1 MSTFLGA
8 NASRPL
14 LLRLAARGGGGVVA
28 KSYEAAAAARWISC
42 SGAASTLPITCPV
55 RAAPKPRAGVFSP
68 FFTRAPP
75 GCQRRTLFSG
85 GSSSRVVQRY
95 EDLPRTYRDQAGLAF
110 AKKELTQQE
119 VAEVFGGGLEAVS
132 ANHLLKILH
141 GRRVAGTLDD
151 PAFAIHTARYS
162 DAQMSRALEYLRRTV
177 KVDEVLNAGLRAE
190 DELAELERQGQKN
203 QQAAAEDAKDDN
215 DNDKEAKAEV
225 RDIRTHGNVFYKPD
239 PVYGQSSLDA
249 IRARNRAKNKQRE
262 REEEE
267 RKAAERLREESR
279 PQPKQLV
286 QVEEGQRQITNPKV
300 AEYYRQAK
308 SDVEEAPEMSLRER
322 LLPSFVTVLLVISF
336 CACLAT
342 VYEEPGVGYR
352 LLPEIT
358 TAQAT
363 VGTMIAL
370 NAAVWLG
377 WRFPPLWKSF
387 NRYMIF
393 VVGLPKPVTLFTAP
407 FSHQQASH
415 MLVNM
420 VPFWVVGTALHE
432 DVGRANF
439 VTLYLACG
447 AVGFLGTLAAYGAA
461 GMLGVYTLGASGANM
476 GLCAAYF
483 WLHRDD
489 GFRFVGLPEDGVHGI
504 VFLALLAGT
513 QLARI
518 GSIWSRTNR
527 IDVVSHVAGML
538 AGVGGI
544 EMLKRFSDYFVEGYP
559 ERAPGDSNSNNKRL
573 VKELW
578 WGDLVER
585 RGGGSGEPSREKDE
599 KEKEK
604 EEQKKP

>member
-1 MSTFLGA
+1 M
-8 NASRPL
+8 
-14 LLRLAARGGGGVVA
+14 
-28 KSYEAAAAARWISC
+28 
-42 SGAASTLPITCPV
+42 
-55 RAAPKPRAGVFSP
+55 SP
-68 FFTRAPP
+68 FARAVL

-85 GSSSRVVQRY
+85 SRSRVVQRY

-119 VAEVFGGGLEAVS
+119 VAEIFGGGLEAVS

-162 DAQMSRALEYLRRTV
+162 DAQVSKGLEYLRRTV

-190 DELAELERQGQKN
+190 DELAELERQEQKS
-203 QQAAAEDAKDDN
+203 QRAAAEDAKDDADGN

-225 RDIRTHGNVFYKPD
+225 RDIGTHGNVFYKPD

-279 PQPKQLV
+279 PQPKHLV

-308 SDVEEAPEMSLRER
+308 SDMEEAPEMSLRER
-322 LLPSFVTVLLVISF
+322 LLPSFVTVLLAISF
-336 CACLAT
+336 CACLAA
-342 VYEEPGVGYR
+342 VYEEPGAGYR

-370 NAAVWLG
+370 NAVVWLG

-387 NRYMIF
+387 NRWMIF

-432 DVGRANF
+432 DVGGRANF

-489 GFRFVGLPEDGVHGI
+489 GFRFLGLPEDGVHGV

-544 EMLKRFSDYFVEGYP
+544 EVLKRFSDYFVEGYS
-559 ERAPGDSNSNNKRL
+559 ERAQGDSSNNSSNSNKRL

-585 RGGGSGEPSREKDE
+585 RGGGSGEPPRERDE
-599 KEKEK
+599 KEKEG
-604 EEQKKP
+604 QKKP